1 MKTILRRLSATR
13 ILLAL
18 VLSLGFLSP
27 SYALDVN
34 TATAE
39 ELQTLKR
46 VGPKRAAAII
56 RYREENG
63 SINSAEELM
72 KVPGIGPSVIA
83 ANGDELTF
91 SANKSNFNDKETTE
105 TGINTRHNTMAG
117 VYTLFKFL

>member
-63 SINSAEELM
+63 SIDSAEELM

-91 SANKSNFNDKETTE
+91 SANKSKPADE
-105 TGINTRHNTMAG
+105 
-117 VYTLFKFL
+117 